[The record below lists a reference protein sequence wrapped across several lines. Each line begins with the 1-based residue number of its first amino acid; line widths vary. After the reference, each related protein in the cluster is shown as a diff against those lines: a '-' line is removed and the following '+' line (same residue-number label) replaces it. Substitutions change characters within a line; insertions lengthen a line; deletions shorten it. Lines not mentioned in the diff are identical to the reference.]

1 MFLISLEL
9 RSKLLE
15 CFLQCQR
22 VEMPFEA
29 KGAAPGGDVRL
40 PRFFVKLLCEAD
52 RLLDVEGGRKEA
64 GTSRKED

>member
-1 MFLISLEL
+1 
-9 RSKLLE
+9 
-15 CFLQCQR
+15 
-22 VEMPFEA
+22 MPFEA